1 MSLPAPA
8 TPPSLPLV
16 AADVPRQFARRGDLS
31 DAQFLYGEVAR
42 RMLGRLQYIRVQPQA
57 MLDAGCGAGDN
68 LALLRERYAEA
79 AYTGL
84 DNCEPLL
91 EIARKRHAPAGLS
104 AWIGKLA
111 RRGPANAFVNADL
124 AATGLAPESLELVW
138 SNLALHWHR
147 EPHAVLAEWRRI
159 LKVGGLAMF
168 SCLGPATLR
177 ELRQALDDAGLRTA
191 TPAFVDMHDF
201 GDLLVENG
209 FADPVMDQE
218 ILTLTYR
225 TPEKLL
231 RERYAEAAY
240 TGLDNCEPL
249 LEIARKRH
257 APAGLS
263 AWIGKLARRGPA
275 NAFVN
280 ADLAAT
286 GLAPESLELVW
297 SNLALHWHREPHAV
311 LAEWR
316 RILKVGGLAM
326 FSCLGPATLRELRQ
340 ALDDAGLRTATPA
353 FVDMHDF
360 GDLLVENG
368 FADPVMDQEILTLT
382 YRTPEKLL
390 QDVRALG
397 GNPAAGRRGGLV
409 GRDWQARLC
418 AALEA
423 QRRPDG
429 VIALSIEVAYGHAWR
444 AATHRGT
451 AGETRLSVSAIGGR
465 QRGTP

>member
-84 DNCEPLL
+84 DNCDPLL

-111 RRGPANAFVNADL
+111 RRGPTNAF
-124 AATGLAPESLELVW
+124 
-138 SNLALHWHR
+138 
-147 EPHAVLAEWRRI
+147 I
-159 LKVGGLAMF
+159 
-168 SCLGPATLR
+168 
-177 ELRQALDDAGLRTA
+177 
-191 TPAFVDMHDF
+191 
-201 GDLLVENG
+201 
-209 FADPVMDQE
+209 
-218 ILTLTYR
+218 
-225 TPEKLL
+225 
-231 RERYAEAAY
+231 
-240 TGLDNCEPL
+240 
-249 LEIARKRH
+249 
-257 APAGLS
+257 
-263 AWIGKLARRGPA
+263 
-275 NAFVN
+275 N

-409 GRDWQARLC
+409 GRDWRARLC
-418 AALEA
+418 DALEA

-444 AATHRGT
+444 AAAHRGT

>member
-1 MSLPAPA
+1 MSLSAPA

-84 DNCEPLL
+84 DNCDPLL

-111 RRGPANAFVNADL
+111 RRGPTNAF
-124 AATGLAPESLELVW
+124 
-138 SNLALHWHR
+138 
-147 EPHAVLAEWRRI
+147 I
-159 LKVGGLAMF
+159 
-168 SCLGPATLR
+168 
-177 ELRQALDDAGLRTA
+177 
-191 TPAFVDMHDF
+191 
-201 GDLLVENG
+201 
-209 FADPVMDQE
+209 
-218 ILTLTYR
+218 
-225 TPEKLL
+225 
-231 RERYAEAAY
+231 
-240 TGLDNCEPL
+240 
-249 LEIARKRH
+249 
-257 APAGLS
+257 
-263 AWIGKLARRGPA
+263 
-275 NAFVN
+275 N

-409 GRDWQARLC
+409 GRDWRARLC
-418 AALEA
+418 DALEA

-444 AATHRGT
+444 AAAHRGT

>member
-84 DNCEPLL
+84 DNCDPLL
-91 EIARKRHAPAGLS
+91 EIARKRHAPADLS

-111 RRGPANAFVNADL
+111 RRGPTNAF
-124 AATGLAPESLELVW
+124 
-138 SNLALHWHR
+138 
-147 EPHAVLAEWRRI
+147 I
-159 LKVGGLAMF
+159 
-168 SCLGPATLR
+168 
-177 ELRQALDDAGLRTA
+177 
-191 TPAFVDMHDF
+191 
-201 GDLLVENG
+201 
-209 FADPVMDQE
+209 
-218 ILTLTYR
+218 
-225 TPEKLL
+225 
-231 RERYAEAAY
+231 
-240 TGLDNCEPL
+240 
-249 LEIARKRH
+249 
-257 APAGLS
+257 
-263 AWIGKLARRGPA
+263 
-275 NAFVN
+275 N

-409 GRDWQARLC
+409 GRDWRARLC
-418 AALEA
+418 DALEA

-444 AATHRGT
+444 AAAHRGT

>member
-68 LALLRERYAEA
+68 LALLRERYADA

-84 DNCEPLL
+84 DNCEALL
-91 EIARKRHAPAGLS
+91 DIARKRHAPAGLT

-111 RRGPANAFVNADL
+111 RRGPAVGFVNADL

-177 ELRQALDDAGLRTA
+177 ELRQALT
-191 TPAFVDMHDF
+191 
-201 GDLLVENG
+201 
-209 FADPVMDQE
+209 
-218 ILTLTYR
+218 
-225 TPEKLL
+225 
-231 RERYAEAAY
+231 
-240 TGLDNCEPL
+240 
-249 LEIARKRH
+249 
-257 APAGLS
+257 
-263 AWIGKLARRGPA
+263 
-275 NAFVN
+275 
-280 ADLAAT
+280 
-286 GLAPESLELVW
+286 
-297 SNLALHWHREPHAV
+297 
-311 LAEWR
+311 
-316 RILKVGGLAM
+316 
-326 FSCLGPATLRELRQ
+326 
-340 ALDDAGLRTATPA
+340 DAGLRTATPA

-397 GNPAAGRRGGLV
+397 GNPAEGRRGGLV
-409 GRDWQARLC
+409 GRDWQQRLC

-429 VIALSIEVAYGHAWR
+429 VIALSVEVAYGHAWR
-444 AATHRGT
+444 AATHRGI

>member
-84 DNCEPLL
+84 DNCDPLL

-111 RRGPANAFVNADL
+111 RRGPTNAFINADL

-159 LKVGGLAMF
+159 L
-168 SCLGPATLR
+168 R
-177 ELRQALDDAGLRTA
+177 
-191 TPAFVDMHDF
+191 
-201 GDLLVENG
+201 
-209 FADPVMDQE
+209 
-218 ILTLTYR
+218 
-225 TPEKLL
+225 
-231 RERYAEAAY
+231 
-240 TGLDNCEPL
+240 
-249 LEIARKRH
+249 
-257 APAGLS
+257 
-263 AWIGKLARRGPA
+263 
-275 NAFVN
+275 
-280 ADLAAT
+280 
-286 GLAPESLELVW
+286 
-297 SNLALHWHREPHAV
+297 
-311 LAEWR
+311 
-316 RILKVGGLAM
+316 VGGLAM

-409 GRDWQARLC
+409 GRDWRARLC
-418 AALEA
+418 DALEA

-444 AATHRGT
+444 AAAHRGT

>member
-68 LALLRERYAEA
+68 LPLLRERYADA

-84 DNCEPLL
+84 DNCEALL
-91 EIARKRHAPAGLS
+91 DIARKRHAPAGLT

-111 RRGPANAFVNADL
+111 RRGPAVGFVNADL

-177 ELRQALDDAGLRTA
+177 ELRQALT
-191 TPAFVDMHDF
+191 
-201 GDLLVENG
+201 
-209 FADPVMDQE
+209 
-218 ILTLTYR
+218 
-225 TPEKLL
+225 
-231 RERYAEAAY
+231 
-240 TGLDNCEPL
+240 
-249 LEIARKRH
+249 
-257 APAGLS
+257 
-263 AWIGKLARRGPA
+263 
-275 NAFVN
+275 
-280 ADLAAT
+280 
-286 GLAPESLELVW
+286 
-297 SNLALHWHREPHAV
+297 
-311 LAEWR
+311 
-316 RILKVGGLAM
+316 
-326 FSCLGPATLRELRQ
+326 
-340 ALDDAGLRTATPA
+340 DAGLRTATPA

-397 GNPAAGRRGGLV
+397 GNPAEGRRGGLV
-409 GRDWQARLC
+409 GRDWQQRLC

-444 AATHRGT
+444 AATHRGI